1 MRLSAV
7 ATFALTSVV
16 VVGCERSGSPASQET
31 VGGSIVVSL
40 LTDVGQVLPPLIQ
53 QVDEKTVAD
62 QIFEPLAWAGDEDRL
77 DTGFRPALADSWT
90 WERDSTVVVFHLNPL
105 ARWHDGAPVRAS
117 DVRFTHSLYS
127 DPTVGSP
134 ERPALARI
142 DSVTV
147 RDSVTAVYWFNAR
160 YPEQFYDAAMRM
172 LIVPEHLLAKE
183 PRGTLQTAA
192 FGRSPIGSGRFRL
205 AKWSSSGIELVADT
219 ANYHGRAKLDRVVF
233 VKVSDADAVV
243 AGLSS
248 GELDAGEV
256 ARSEQY
262 RALASRPDLRSR
274 MLPAWDY
281 IYVQFNLSDPKRRNQ
296 PNRLFGNIALRRAL
310 AMAIDRDKLI
320 RSQFDSMAA
329 PSVGPMTRSQ
339 AMADTTVPSVRYDS
353 AGAAR
358 LLDSLGWKLPP
369 GKTVRE
375 KAGQPLRFSLMVPT
389 ISGSRMALATKLQ
402 AALSEVGVKLDID
415 AIDASIYTA
424 RLTKRDFDAS
434 FNGVHTE
441 PSIAGLRAWW
451 SVASANDP
459 VGQNAGNYRNATF
472 DAHVDSALAARD
484 AGAARVHA
492 KEAYTAI
499 IGDIPA
505 VWMYEPRTA
514 QFVHKRI
521 RTAHVAPT
529 AWWRGLSDWSIPP
542 DERITR
548 DQIGLK
554 VASSAR

>member
-7 ATFALTSVV
+7 ATFALASVV
-16 VVGCERSGSPASQET
+16 VVGCERSGSPASEES

-40 LTDVGQVLPPLIQ
+40 VTDVGQVLPPLIQ

-77 DTGFRPALADSWT
+77 DTGFRPALADGWT
-90 WERDSTVVVFHLNPL
+90 WERDSTVVVFHLNPR

-134 ERPALARI
+134 ERTALARI

-147 RDSVTAVYWFNAR
+147 RDSVTAVFWFNAR
-160 YPEQFYDAAMRM
+160 YPEQLYDAAMRM

-183 PRGTLQTAA
+183 PRGTLQTAT
-192 FGRSPIGSGRFRL
+192 FGRSPVGSGRFRL
-205 AKWSSSGIELVADT
+205 AKWTSSGIELVADT
-219 ANYHGRAKLDRVVF
+219 VNYHGRANLDRVVF
-233 VKVSDADAVV
+233 VKVADPEAVV

-256 ARSEQY
+256 SRSEQY
-262 RALASRPDLRSR
+262 KALSAQPDLRSH

-296 PNRLFGNIALRRAL
+296 PNRLFSNIALRRAL

-320 RSQFDSMAA
+320 KSQFDSMAA
-329 PSVGPMTRSQ
+329 PSVGPMTRTQ
-339 AMADTTVPSVRYDS
+339 AMADTTVPLVPYDS

-358 LLDSLGWKLPP
+358 LLDSLGWTVPS

-375 KAGQPLRFSLMVPT
+375 KAGQPLQFSLMVPT

-402 AALSEVGVKLDID
+402 AALGAVGVKLTID
-415 AIDASIYTA
+415 AVDVSMYTA
-424 RLTKRDFDAS
+424 RLNKRDFDAS

-472 DAHVDSALAARD
+472 DAHIDSALAARD

-492 KEAYTAI
+492 KQAYTAI
-499 IGDIPA
+499 ISDIPA

-529 AWWRGLSDWSIPP
+529 AWWRGLADWSIPP
-542 DERITR
+542 GERIPR

-554 VASSAR
+554 VASSSR

>member
-7 ATFALTSVV
+7 ATFALASVV
-16 VVGCERSGSPASQET
+16 MVGCERSGSPASEES

-40 LTDVGQVLPPLIQ
+40 VTDVGQVLPPLIQ

-77 DTGFRPALADSWT
+77 DTGFRPALADGWA
-90 WERDSTVVVFHLNPL
+90 WERDSMVVVFHLNPR

-147 RDSVTAVYWFNAR
+147 RDSVTAVFWFNAR

-183 PRGTLQTAA
+183 PRATLQTAA
-192 FGRSPIGSGRFRL
+192 FVRSPVGSGRFRL
-205 AKWSSSGIELVADT
+205 AKWTSSGIELVADT

-233 VKVSDADAVV
+233 VRVTDADAVV

-256 ARSEQY
+256 SRSEQY
-262 RALASRPDLRSR
+262 KALAARPDLRSR

-281 IYVQFNLSDPKRRNQ
+281 IYVQFNLSDRKRRNQ
-296 PNRLFGNIALRRAL
+296 PNRLFANPALRRAL
-310 AMAIDRDKLI
+310 AMAVDRDKLI
-320 RSQFDSMAA
+320 KSQFDSMAA
-329 PSVGPMTRSQ
+329 VSVGPMTRSQ
-339 AMADTTVPSVRYDS
+339 PMADTTLPSVRYDS

-358 LLDSLGWKLPP
+358 MLDSLGWKLPA

-375 KAGQPLRFSLMVPT
+375 KAGQPLEFTVMVPS

-402 AALSEVGVKLDID
+402 AIWGALGVKMIIDPID
-415 AIDASIYTA
+415 AGIYTT
-424 RLTKRDFDAS
+424 RLNKRDFDVS
-434 FNGVHTE
+434 FNGVH
-441 PSIAGLRAWW
+441 PDASISGLRAYW
-451 SVASANDP
+451 SSASANDP

-472 DAHVDSALAARD
+472 DAHLDSALAARD
-484 AGAARVHA
+484 AGTARIHA
-492 KEAYTAI
+492 KQAYTAI
-499 IGDIPA
+499 IGDVPA

-521 RTAHVAPT
+521 HTAHVAPT
-529 AWWRGLSDWSIPP
+529 AWWRGLADWSIPAG
-542 DERITR
+542 ERIPR

-554 VASSAR
+554 VASSSR